1 MCPEIVPSSRNVVC
15 GRSEDGGHSEAAI
28 RMSEQLRL
36 VIRRPNDSG
45 SGSEEEKMSTIALSH
60 KAAKLMKLCDLEG
73 YRRLH
78 DLLRAS
84 TTDSLCPAICMTEG
98 CDYTTEMEPD
108 QDRRFC
114 EVCGGQTVT
123 SALVLAGLI

>member
-1 MCPEIVPSSRNVVC
+1 
-15 GRSEDGGHSEAAI
+15 
-28 RMSEQLRL
+28 MSEQLRL

-73 YRRLH
+73 YKRLH

-108 QDRRFC
+108 QDRGWC
-114 EVCGGQTVT
+114 EECQAGTMV
-123 SALVLAGLI
+123 SALVLSGII